1 MRNTPLAEAS
11 ATPTHQQGPPRRA
24 LRSLP
29 AAGWVAASVLV
40 LFSLAAAWP
49 GLFTRYD
56 PYAIDPA
63 AALLAPSWAHL
74 FGTDESGRDVF
85 SRVVY
90 GARSSLAIGAGAT
103 LLGMFLA
110 ILLGLT
116 AAFCGR
122 AADWSVSR
130 FLEVLFAFPGIVLAL
145 VFIALVGSGPV
156 PMTIA
161 VGIAAAPGYARL
173 IRGHGLVVRASG
185 YMEAARVLGDSL
197 PSAVWRHALPN
208 ILSSVF
214 VVATLGVGQAVVWAS
229 SLSYLGLGVSP
240 PAAEWGAMLN
250 GGRNYIAFA
259 WWITVFPGLAI
270 VLVAGAAT
278 VLGRVWPSRKAQ

>member
-145 VFIALVGSGPV
+145 VFIGLPFTVRTLQPV
-156 PMTIA
+156 LETLGREPEE
-161 VGIAAAPGYARL
+161 AAASLGASRFTTFW
-173 IRGHGLVVRASG
+173 RVVVP
-185 YMEAARVLGDSL
+185 ELL
-197 PSAVWRHALPN
+197 PA
-208 ILSSVF
+208 
-214 VVATLGVGQAVVWAS
+214 
-229 SLSYLGLGVSP
+229 
-240 PAAEWGAMLN
+240 
-250 GGRNYIAFA
+250 
-259 WWITVFPGLAI
+259 
-270 VLVAGAAT
+270 
-278 VLGRVWPSRKAQ
+278 